1 MLYNNCNIK
10 ELEGV
15 FDTQIAHRMYY
26 DNLYN
31 TKGDSKNVSISLAS
45 LIKIYLGIEYELKG
59 EMHHL
64 MSKNPYLWKTRPIS
78 KKLNFYAG
86 SDVLYLPK
94 IYNIICE
101 CCEKNLNNL
110 NINDIS
116 KECKKYLSYVNIN
129 LKIKNFNKTNIAI
142 NSIVQGLIK

>member
-45 LIKIYLGIEYELKG
+45 LIKIYL
-59 EMHHL
+59 
-64 MSKNPYLWKTRPIS
+64 
-78 KKLNFYAG
+78 
-86 SDVLYLPK
+86 
-94 IYNIICE
+94 
-101 CCEKNLNNL
+101 
-110 NINDIS
+110 
-116 KECKKYLSYVNIN
+116 
-129 LKIKNFNKTNIAI
+129 
-142 NSIVQGLIK
+142 